1 MSCDVDDVTPAFLTR
16 AQVARLLGV
25 GAHSV
30 DRSAI
35 PRTRLNE
42 NGRVLFRRSD
52 VMAYMKQNMVGTPF
66 PDEPEETAPK
76 TAEEAVSIYAPSEK
90 LASGLMFGSVVTEVF
105 YHNGKVTKVTRQ
117 RRENYLE
124 KGDGK

>member
-1 MSCDVDDVTPAFLTR
+1 MNRNADDVTPAFLTR

-30 DRSAI
+30 DRSAL

-52 VMAYMKQNMVGTPF
+52 VMAYMKQNMTGTPF
-66 PDEPEETAPK
+66 PDEPEAVPETAG
-76 TAEEAVSIYAPSEK
+76 EAVSVYAPSEK
-90 LASGLMFGSVVTEVF
+90 LAAGLMFGSIVTEVF
-105 YHNGKVTKVTRQ
+105 YHNGKISKVIRQ

-124 KGDGK
+124 KGDGQ

>member
-1 MSCDVDDVTPAFLTR
+1 MSCNVDDVTPAFLTR

-30 DRSAI
+30 DRSSL

-52 VMAYMKQNMVGTPF
+52 VMAYMKQNMIGEPF
-66 PDEPEETAPK
+66 PDEAAEAAPK
-76 TAEEAVSIYAPSEK
+76 TPDEAVSIYAPSEK
-90 LASGLMFGSVVTEVF
+90 LAAGLMFGSVVTEVF

-124 KGDGK
+124 KPEGV

>member
-1 MSCDVDDVTPAFLTR
+1 MSRNADDVTPAFLTR

-30 DRSAI
+30 DRSAL

-52 VMAYMKQNMVGTPF
+52 VMAYMKQNMTGTPF
-66 PDEPEETAPK
+66 PDEPEAVPK
-76 TAEEAVSIYAPSEK
+76 TAGEAVSVYAPSEK
-90 LASGLMFGSVVTEVF
+90 LAAGLMFGSIVTEVF
-105 YHNGKVTKVTRQ
+105 YHNGKISKVIRQ

-124 KGDGK
+124 KGDGQ